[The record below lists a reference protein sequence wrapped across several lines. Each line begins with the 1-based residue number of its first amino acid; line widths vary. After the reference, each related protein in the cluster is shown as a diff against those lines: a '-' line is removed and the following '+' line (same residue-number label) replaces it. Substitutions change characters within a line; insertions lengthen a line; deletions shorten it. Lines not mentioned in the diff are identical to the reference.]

1 MNEPYEHY
9 LTNGV
14 DLRIPLHARAYL
26 KAASHYL
33 SSWPQDWSA
42 ERLSLAI
49 MADED
54 EPESQALKDR
64 KEVKVWEALD
74 RVWENLET
82 TEDAGLYVETMIANL
97 AEDFILFK

>member
-1 MNEPYEHY
+1 MNEPFEHY

-42 ERLSLAI
+42 ERLSIAI

-54 EPESQALKDR
+54 EIESQALKDR
-64 KEVKVWEALD
+64 KEVKVWEAL
-74 RVWENLET
+74 ENSIDPM
-82 TEDAGLYVETMIANL
+82 EDAGLYVETMIADL

>member
-64 KEVKVWEALD
+64 KEVKVWGALED
-74 RVWENLET
+74 SIDPM
-82 TEDAGLYVETMIANL
+82 EDAGLYVETVIADL

>member
-64 KEVKVWEALD
+64 KEVKVWEAL
-74 RVWENLET
+74 ENSIHP
-82 TEDAGLYVETMIANL
+82 TEDAGLYVETMIADL

>member
-64 KEVKVWEALD
+64 QEVKVWEVL
-74 RVWENLET
+74 ENSIDPM
-82 TEDAGLYVETMIANL
+82 EDAGLYVETMIADL

>member
-1 MNEPYEHY
+1 MNEPFEHY

-64 KEVKVWEALD
+64 KEVKVWEVL
-74 RVWENLET
+74 ENSIDPM
-82 TEDAGLYVETMIANL
+82 EDAGLYVETMIADL

>member
-64 KEVKVWEALD
+64 QEVKVWEVL
-74 RVWENLET
+74 ENSINPM
-82 TEDAGLYVETMIANL
+82 EDAGLYVETMIADL